1 MRAKRTISLLMAL
14 ICLVATTAVL
24 RAEQPII
31 TGRFSADSIEVG
43 DRVEYIIE
51 IDKDRATNIGIP
63 DFSGGLSPKQRAEVA
78 KQKLAMSKYEAY
90 NENIFELIEEYP
102 LDTLEI
108 DGRRLHLRK
117 RYLLAA
123 METGRIPM
131 RPAILY
137 FEKNRETP
145 DTLYADQTLQ
155 LNVLSYAE
163 LDTTLFLKADPQS
176 QQGFA
181 VDSKKAMSML
191 KDEGLY
197 TQKNLP
203 FRFAEIRDYAA
214 YAGIG
219 LIILALI
226 IWAIIYNLRHRK
238 PRRESVVKPQ
248 PKLPPHV
255 VAIKALEE
263 LGHRKLWQNG
273 KHKQYYT
280 SLASILKVYIDGRW
294 DIGAL
299 DKTTGEVIAALR
311 DIDMPRESRSDL
323 IDILQTAD
331 LVKFAKALPE
341 AEENEAN
348 YTRAY
353 YFVENTKQ
361 QEPSSDSKR
370 DIIKEAKIGE

>member
-1 MRAKRTISLLMAL
+1 MAL
-14 ICLVATTAVL
+14 ICLVATSAVL

-43 DRVEYIIE
+43 DRVEYIID

-181 VDSKKAMSML
+181 VDSEKAMSML
-191 KDEGLY
+191 KEEGLY

-226 IWAIIYNLRHRK
+226 IWAIVYDIRHRK
-238 PRRESVVKPQ
+238 PRRQSVAKPQ

-280 SLASILKVYIDGRW
+280 SLASILKVSVT
-294 DIGAL
+294 L
-299 DKTTGEVIAALR
+299 N
-311 DIDMPRESRSDL
+311 MSR
-323 IDILQTAD
+323 
-331 LVKFAKALPE
+331 
-341 AEENEAN
+341 
-348 YTRAY
+348 
-353 YFVENTKQ
+353 
-361 QEPSSDSKR
+361 
-370 DIIKEAKIGE
+370 

>member
-14 ICLVATTAVL
+14 ICLVATSAVL

-163 LDTTLFLKADPQS
+163 LDTP
-176 QQGFA
+176 
-181 VDSKKAMSML
+181 
-191 KDEGLY
+191 Y
-197 TQKNLP
+197 T
-203 FRFAEIRDYAA
+203 
-214 YAGIG
+214 
-219 LIILALI
+219 
-226 IWAIIYNLRHRK
+226 
-238 PRRESVVKPQ
+238 
-248 PKLPPHV
+248 
-255 VAIKALEE
+255 
-263 LGHRKLWQNG
+263 
-273 KHKQYYT
+273 
-280 SLASILKVYIDGRW
+280 
-294 DIGAL
+294 
-299 DKTTGEVIAALR
+299 
-311 DIDMPRESRSDL
+311 
-323 IDILQTAD
+323 
-331 LVKFAKALPE
+331 
-341 AEENEAN
+341 
-348 YTRAY
+348 
-353 YFVENTKQ
+353 
-361 QEPSSDSKR
+361 
-370 DIIKEAKIGE
+370 

>member
-1 MRAKRTISLLMAL
+1 
-14 ICLVATTAVL
+14 
-24 RAEQPII
+24 
-31 TGRFSADSIEVG
+31 
-43 DRVEYIIE
+43 
-51 IDKDRATNIGIP
+51 
-63 DFSGGLSPKQRAEVA
+63 
-78 KQKLAMSKYEAY
+78 
-90 NENIFELIEEYP
+90 
-102 LDTLEI
+102 
-108 DGRRLHLRK
+108 
-117 RYLLAA
+117 
-123 METGRIPM
+123 M

-181 VDSKKAMSML
+181 VDSEKAMSML

-226 IWAIIYNLRHRK
+226 IWAIIYDIRHRK
-238 PRRESVVKPQ
+238 PRRQSVVKPQ

-361 QEPSSDSKR
+361 QEPSSDPKR

>member
-14 ICLVATTAVL
+14 ICLVATSAVL

-181 VDSKKAMSML
+181 VDSEKAMSML

-197 TQKNLP
+197 TQ
-203 FRFAEIRDYAA
+203 
-214 YAGIG
+214 
-219 LIILALI
+219 
-226 IWAIIYNLRHRK
+226 
-238 PRRESVVKPQ
+238 
-248 PKLPPHV
+248 
-255 VAIKALEE
+255 
-263 LGHRKLWQNG
+263 
-273 KHKQYYT
+273 
-280 SLASILKVYIDGRW
+280 
-294 DIGAL
+294 
-299 DKTTGEVIAALR
+299 
-311 DIDMPRESRSDL
+311 
-323 IDILQTAD
+323 
-331 LVKFAKALPE
+331 
-341 AEENEAN
+341 
-348 YTRAY
+348 
-353 YFVENTKQ
+353 
-361 QEPSSDSKR
+361 
-370 DIIKEAKIGE
+370 